1 MKPGTMFAFAVAAGP
16 GRTAPAQGIAFFSI
30 GTGGTHGPMA
40 G

>member
-1 MKPGTMFAFAVAAGP
+1 MKPGAMFAFAVAAGP
-16 GRTAPAQGIAFFSI
+16 GPAAPAQGIAFFSI